1 MKQQAL
7 ITSANEIDVAEKKR
21 LQDFASKVNKK
32 PNPKSVKTNKLA
44 NNSKYLP
51 IADIEMRLDSV
62 FNGLWETRAFTTTVI
77 VNEVV
82 GHIEL
87 RVFHPVAHI
96 WITRIGSAAVQ
107 IKLRSQRDSNGNKI
121 PADVLDVSK
130 KIVNTLQTDYP
141 HLKAE
146 CIKNAAKSLGKFFG
160 RDLNREED
168 LSFVSLNFDE
178 ATSESAHDRLLK
190 Q

>member
-1 MKQQAL
+1 MKNQTELMVQQD
-7 ITSANEIDVAEKKR
+7 IVAIEEKKR
-21 LQDFASKVNKK
+21 LQDFTSRVNKK
-32 PNPKSVKTNKLA
+32 PNPKSIKTNRLA

-62 FNGLWETRAFTTTVI
+62 FDGLWETRNFTTSVI

-87 RVFHPVAHI
+87 RVFHPVAHV

-107 IKLRSQRDSNGNKI
+107 IKLRAQRDASGNKI
-121 PADVLDVSK
+121 SADVLDVSK

-168 LSFVSLNFDE
+168 LQYVSLNFDSTE
-178 ATSESAHDRLLK
+178 RESAHERLLK
-190 Q
+190 